1 MLGHLKT
8 PQSYKY
14 RRKKTHDKER
24 ACATYKQDDLF
35 LMNYSL
41 PANSFIKMKI
51 NVLMVTKENI
61 STLSFIYLHGLSL
74 GKRVAWIIFPMC
86 AMTSEL

>member
-1 MLGHLKT
+1 MNMLGHLKT

-35 LMNYSL
+35 LMNCNL
-41 PANSFIKMKI
+41 PANTFMTLPIKM
-51 NVLMVTKENI
+51 NE
-61 STLSFIYLHGLSL
+61 FIDAD
-74 GKRVAWIIFPMC
+74 KRKY
-86 AMTSEL
+86 